1 MSRSLRGSV
10 AVEMGVGVLMVL
22 QVEQREEV
30 RVPNMEV
37 LHTGHIHTGGIIK
50 FNLFL
55 TMPSVTK

>member
-1 MSRSLRGSV
+1 
-10 AVEMGVGVLMVL
+10 MVL